1 MEQYSVIDAPLK
13 KKAVQNDEQIDAV
26 KLKGRKTF
34 VLWIT
39 HLLNYHNTIDFL
51 KYNEKKIHQHP
62 NQRHNARWQTLI
74 QLTQEFFIKLIERK
88 IKSKQ

>member
-1 MEQYSVIDAPLK
+1 MIDAPLK

-51 KYNEKKIHQHP
+51 KYNEKKCISI
-62 NQRHNARWQTLI
+62 LI
-74 QLTQEFFIKLIERK
+74 NDTTQDGKH
-88 IKSKQ
+88 

>member
-13 KKAVQNDEQIDAV
+13 KKAVQNDKQIDAV

-51 KYNEKKIHQHP
+51 KYNEKKEYISI
-62 NQRHNARWQTLI
+62 LI
-74 QLTQEFFIKLIERK
+74 NDTTQDGKH
-88 IKSKQ
+88 

>member
-26 KLKGRKTF
+26 ELKGRKTF

-51 KYNEKKIHQHP
+51 KYNEKKEYISI
-62 NQRHNARWQTLI
+62 LI
-74 QLTQEFFIKLIERK
+74 NDTTQDGKH
-88 IKSKQ
+88 

>member
-51 KYNEKKIHQHP
+51 KYNEKKKNISI
-62 NQRHNARWQTLI
+62 LI
-74 QLTQEFFIKLIERK
+74 NDTTQDGKH
-88 IKSKQ
+88 